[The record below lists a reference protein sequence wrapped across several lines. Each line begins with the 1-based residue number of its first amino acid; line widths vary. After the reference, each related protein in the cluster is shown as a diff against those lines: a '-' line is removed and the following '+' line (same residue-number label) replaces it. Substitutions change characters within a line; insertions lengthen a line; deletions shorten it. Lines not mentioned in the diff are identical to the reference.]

1 MLLAFL
7 SPKFLFSVFSRRNGG
22 KALVSMF
29 CQLSVF
35 TSLEIQWCPRVILFS
50 NHSLQIANLGKG
62 LSGIVVNL
70 CHSKMLLMQF
80 YGCILYKEAFVK
92 YSFTSVFIHFSLG
105 RWWDLDVFKCC
116 PLIKT
121 SFSFFVI
128 TFSARQLM
136 NLGFLQ
142 EKSNPGGYG
151 SLTALSGIMT
161 NCKY

>member
-7 SPKFLFSVFSRRNGG
+7 SPKFLFSVFSQRNGG

-35 TSLEIQWCPRVILFS
+35 TSLEVQWCPRVISFS

-121 SFSFFVI
+121 SFSFFCYHI
-128 TFSARQLM
+128 FSPSTHESWFSPGKIQPRWIWVSDSSFRYNDQL
-136 NLGFLQ
+136 
-142 EKSNPGGYG
+142 
-151 SLTALSGIMT
+151 
-161 NCKY
+161 